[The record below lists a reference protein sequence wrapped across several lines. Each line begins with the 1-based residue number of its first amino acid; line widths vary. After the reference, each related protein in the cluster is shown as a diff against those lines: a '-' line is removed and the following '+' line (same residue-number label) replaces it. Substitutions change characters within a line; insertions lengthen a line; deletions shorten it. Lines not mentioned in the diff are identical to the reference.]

1 MLSKEIMFIQPCHII
16 TMWDFK
22 VNPIRNEEVGVK
34 IPVSRK
40 KSKFKGDII
49 LEIVLLEYLTFSK
62 MSSDNKKHIY
72 EV

>member
-1 MLSKEIMFIQPCHII
+1 MPSKEIIFIQPCHII

-40 KSKFKGDII
+40 KS
-49 LEIVLLEYLTFSK
+49 
-62 MSSDNKKHIY
+62 N
-72 EV
+72 